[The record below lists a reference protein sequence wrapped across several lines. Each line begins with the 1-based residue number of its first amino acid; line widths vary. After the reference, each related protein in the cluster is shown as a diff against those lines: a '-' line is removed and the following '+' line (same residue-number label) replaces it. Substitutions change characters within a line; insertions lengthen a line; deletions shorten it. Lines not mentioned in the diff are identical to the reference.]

1 MLLLTTY
8 LVYQG
13 AVSAFGPQ
21 LGYFVG
27 FLFYWIG
34 WCFGF
39 PVWVLGLGGVV
50 DLFRDRKPRFTSRKW
65 LGIVLL
71 VVPLILAYGYEF
83 PRALPE
89 ATLPIVLLSILIS
102 MVNGAAEELLWRGV
116 YPLVFPDS
124 TWWGYLYP
132 TLGFAV
138 WHFAPQSVFPNPR
151 PGASVSLVVAAG
163 IVGLMWGWVAYRSKS
178 VRWTTLSHIL
188 FDFSGLGGRVYF

>member
-13 AVSAFGPQ
+13 AVSAFGPK

-39 PVWVLGLGGVV
+39 PVWVLGIGGVV